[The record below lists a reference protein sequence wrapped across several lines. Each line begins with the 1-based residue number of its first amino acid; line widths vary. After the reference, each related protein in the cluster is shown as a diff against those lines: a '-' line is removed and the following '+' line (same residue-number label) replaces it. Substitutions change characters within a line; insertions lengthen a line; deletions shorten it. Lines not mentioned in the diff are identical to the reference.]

1 MMDINLGLLQR
12 SVDSPIKN
20 NSGRTIKNENMSNKE
35 LAEEIHK
42 PIIRKFNKRK
52 VHSSYMDNIQDA
64 DLGDM
69 QLSSKFK

>member
-1 MMDINLGLLQR
+1 MTDINLGLLQR

-42 PIIRKFNKRK
+42 PVIRKFNKRK
-52 VHSSYMDNIQDA
+52 VHSSYMDNI
-64 DLGDM
+64 
-69 QLSSKFK
+69 

>member
-42 PIIRKFNKRK
+42 PINRKFNKRK
-52 VHSSYMDNIQDA
+52 VYSSYMDNI
-64 DLGDM
+64 
-69 QLSSKFK
+69 

>member
-12 SVDSPIKN
+12 SVDSLIKN
-20 NSGRTIKNENMSNKE
+20 TFGGTIKNENMSNKE

-52 VHSSYMDNIQDA
+52 VHSSYMDNI
-64 DLGDM
+64 
-69 QLSSKFK
+69 

>member
-1 MMDINLGLLQR
+1 MDINLGLLQR

-42 PIIRKFNKRK
+42 PVIRKFNKRK
-52 VHSSYMDNIQDA
+52 VHSSYMDNI
-64 DLGDM
+64 
-69 QLSSKFK
+69 

>member
-20 NSGRTIKNENMSNKE
+20 TFGGTIKNENMSNKE

-42 PIIRKFNKRK
+42 PVIRKFNKRK

>member
-12 SVDSPIKN
+12 SIDSLIKN
-20 NSGRTIKNENMSNKE
+20 TFGGTIKNENMSNKE

-42 PIIRKFNKRK
+42 PINRKFNKRK
-52 VHSSYMDNIQDA
+52 VYSSYMDNIQDA